1 MHVHNEDNTL
11 LGQLVAY
18 KAKVALLHGSIPR
31 LKMAA
36 IYGLYVA
43 EKMGKRLELELTDW
57 KFWSYSV
64 HVLYW
69 THVLSPTFKPFVA
82 NRVGYLQIRTSPR
95 SGAMCLHSA
104 IEPIH

>member
-1 MHVHNEDNTL
+1 
-11 LGQLVAY
+11 
-18 KAKVALLHGSIPR
+18 
-31 LKMAA
+31 MAA

-82 NRVGYLQIRTSPR
+82 NRVGYIQMRTSPKEWR
-95 SGAMCLHSA
+95 HVSA
-104 IEPIH
+104 LSNRANPLTPAFTVAALIDSDMW